1 MALGGGSF
9 AGVSALEGG
18 LAYPE
23 VFGAVLS
30 ESPSLWIAEGA
41 VLQVGGCVGRG
52 GRGGRGREG
61 GRGAMCMA
69 AVVSRRDQRAPRNCT
84 TCCCCSDHCLA
95 VPA

>member
-41 VLQVGGCVGRG
+41 VLQVGVWGQEGA
-52 GRGGRGREG
+52 RE
-61 GRGAMCMA
+61 
-69 AVVSRRDQRAPRNCT
+69 RDRQG
-84 TCCCCSDHCLA
+84 
-95 VPA
+95 